1 MRKINTSNVNNT
13 VGMPIKSGSIDHLQL
28 AYQEALTA
36 LANSIIGRL
45 PDTSNCY
52 VLYGCVNTGSG
63 LNFIISAGAI
73 YYNSEI
79 YLVDAITFTAAS
91 GQTAVLNFSTTYY
104 STNADPVTFTDGV
117 ARNVHQIR
125 SIAIAAATS
134 GSGISDFA
142 NILQTPLALVNDQQ
156 SALPSSYTVY
166 FKQDKAVFFAT
177 APNSATITFDFTNAV
192 PGTVVRLKW
201 TYGSGKTLSISAP
214 TGCTVIKD
222 SGNLSAVASANNL
235 LYCIYLGVNESG
247 NNEVSYTLKQY

>member
-79 YLVDAITFTAAS
+79 Y
-91 GQTAVLNFSTTYY
+91 
-104 STNADPVTFTDGV
+104 
-117 ARNVHQIR
+117 
-125 SIAIAAATS
+125 
-134 GSGISDFA
+134 
-142 NILQTPLALVNDQQ
+142 
-156 SALPSSYTVY
+156 
-166 FKQDKAVFFAT
+166 
-177 APNSATITFDFTNAV
+177 
-192 PGTVVRLKW
+192 
-201 TYGSGKTLSISAP
+201 
-214 TGCTVIKD
+214 
-222 SGNLSAVASANNL
+222 
-235 LYCIYLGVNESG
+235 
-247 NNEVSYTLKQY
+247 

>member
-36 LANSIIGRL
+36 LTNSIIGRL

-63 LNFIISAGAI
+63 STYTISAGAI
-73 YYNSEI
+73 YYNGEI
-79 YLVDAITFTAAS
+79 YLVSAAS
-91 GQTAVLNFSTTYY
+91 FTVAGGQTAVLSFSTTYY

-142 NILQTPLALVNDQQ
+142 NILQTPLAFNTWFKGFFLT
-156 SALPSSYTVY
+156 AL
-166 FKQDKAVFFAT
+166 FAGI
-177 APNSATITFDFTNAV
+177 SHSKFDIF
-192 PGTVVRLKW
+192 
-201 TYGSGKTLSISAP
+201 
-214 TGCTVIKD
+214 
-222 SGNLSAVASANNL
+222 VASICL
-235 LYCIYLGVNESG
+235 IILIITQ
-247 NNEVSYTLKQY
+247 SYKFIKFTIKK